1 MTLHKKDLTDK
12 ELLAN
17 LPNTEFLKK
26 FVLENETEEE
36 RVGINLI
43 YAIKKWIT
51 DTNDNIPFRY
61 YHFTR
66 LVKWAVREYNNY
78 LKKKWGVK

>member
-1 MTLHKKDLTDK
+1 MITKKDLSDK
-12 ELLAN
+12 ELLST
-17 LPNTEFLKK
+17 LPDEKFLKQ

-51 DTNDNIPFRY
+51 ESSNIPFRY

-66 LVKWAVREYNNY
+66 LVKWAVREYNTY

>member
-1 MTLHKKDLTDK
+1 MNLNKKDLSDK
-12 ELLAN
+12 ELLAT

-43 YAIKKWIT
+43 YAIKKWVT
-51 DTNDNIPFRY
+51 DTSNIPFRY

-66 LVKWAVREYNNY
+66 LVKWAVREYNTY
-78 LKKKWGVK
+78 LKKKWNVK